1 MDPGAIPRG
10 LRQHLGPAF
19 ISFSLGL
26 THMGS
31 VSRQCGLFP
40 LACPMGSLG
49 EHDACHVSLPHAH
62 NATLQD
68 HTTASSCQALLGSPS
83 ATAYWDGG
91 KWNADKANVLN
102 PPVVGCASAG
112 VKEGGAKL
120 SDHLG
125 PCHRDWQSVLLL
137 PILQ

>member
-68 HTTASSCQALLGSPS
+68 HTTASSCPPPGEPVRQCS
-83 ATAYWDGG
+83 WCRG
-91 KWNADKANVLN
+91 KWNAEERLSKCWEVCSRCRR
-102 PPVVGCASAG
+102 VGPSYLITLASATEIG
-112 VKEGGAKL
+112 TK
-120 SDHLG
+120 SSSCD
-125 PCHRDWQSVLLL
+125 